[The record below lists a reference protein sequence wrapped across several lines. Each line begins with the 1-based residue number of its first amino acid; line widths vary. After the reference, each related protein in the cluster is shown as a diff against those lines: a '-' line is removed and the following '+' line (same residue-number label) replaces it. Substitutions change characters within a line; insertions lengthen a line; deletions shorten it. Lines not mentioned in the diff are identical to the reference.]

1 MKSTMKSAFAFI
13 AVALMIMVAVVPMV
27 GVFTED
33 SSAETVI
40 VPPGTTTQITV
51 KGTVSDSTSQKIQN
65 ALVEVEYGNGYYAYG
80 ITNSS
85 GAYEIKV
92 NYKTEDG
99 YVDLRVTVISDE
111 NDDQKYKAL
120 TGLTTNPAKGR
131 FTQYNNYQ
139 VIENVKGDISGIDF
153 MSGMISISGKLLY
166 ANKSSAVNYD
176 DIVTIVIRKKTE
188 GDTYVDISTANSN
201 PDGTYS
207 ILAPIK
213 SGNVELSIK
222 DNENYDIFE
231 TVKKDIKDSNMSN
244 VDLKHLS
251 EYKAYISYANE
262 DNALTAT
269 AGADITFVKEF
280 AKEMVDDVYTGKY
293 SFTYKIGDGNDQ
305 KITISDTEGYGYDQE
320 VKLSSTPPVGVAF
333 VENAYIEGTIK
344 MKDLPIIEA
353 TPDNIK
359 LEYYK
364 STEPQETDLSNA
376 KTEVANGVYRISFG
390 NVDDFGGINGVKITF
405 KKDVIG
411 GSLEKTTEIIPLP
424 TTKSIT
430 GKDIV
435 LSETG
440 YFLISGTVKNKNVGA
455 EGVEISV
462 VGTNV
467 IGVKENKVTTGTGGK
482 YALYAASNTLL
493 NITPTNTNATF
504 TPNLYEFTVIA
515 NRTLDFVM
523 DSQELTSETGVSD
536 AAGIPLKGVTVK
548 YRVGETGTYSDAIFN
563 DEDSTFTVNV
573 RSDVTEEYI
582 YVYFEKAGYTFN
594 ATSTT
599 PACMT
604 NGEFKANEM
613 TYTITLKDADG
624 TLIEDPSG
632 ISLQVAKYKR
642 TSGPECYIYDLIGT
656 KSDVTYDAKEKKF
669 SFIAGRPGT
678 ETGGYV
684 IPEVYGISVKSNS
697 TEYTFEELTE
707 CNDDTIDI
715 LANERTITGHVT
727 DAADEPLKGITVAIY
742 DGEKKISKDATSLND
757 GSFSIISKDGVL
769 KAVDSNGIYT
779 FDDVDVEEPTASVVA
794 NEKGYNGTIK
804 DMDGKF
810 VKNANIT
817 VKVVDKAGKTVGSV
831 ATVDKDG
838 KYKIITEDAIGNKII
853 VTDADGKRTFKEVE
867 IIVDM
872 PQEPESYFNIMSNQY
887 TLNGAVERITNDQTP
902 GLGIE
907 GITVTLSIYSPTVD
921 PVVVETA
928 VTDKSGMVS
937 FFVND
942 LGATTDSG
950 PYYGIMAT
958 SSGAFVFDDE
968 NPEKFV
974 DYSATISAE
983 YITATGTVTDA
994 NATEKLPGIKVTAYF
1009 DDAVVGEYVTDEN
1022 GEFEYPMYGEQTGPA
1037 GGMTFKAV
1045 DPNGVYTFDV
1055 SEDKDIVAK
1064 EKTFKVSVGALDGT
1078 PSVLQDA
1085 SELIPLAGITVNFM
1099 KGDKV
1104 VKTAVTDADGMATAI
1119 LAACDSCKA
1128 VDGNTKYGPMTF
1140 STTTNENGGWKIIAD
1155 QSIYSGYYA
1164 HGDNIPD
1171 VAVTFDMSLDGKFID
1186 KGKAVVIDNEYF
1198 IVSAAEEANEINVM
1212 ANAQGFYAEGTFD
1225 ALEKIGTLDLK
1236 ITEKPGIVNVNTEDV
1251 FFGKYYAIYNAT
1263 NAQVGDKIVLRA
1275 QGVAYKPLE
1284 DGNETTVLKYTFDG
1298 WYVNGVK
1305 VSDDL
1310 EYVYTVTENCLVYA
1324 DYKAS
1329 TYETEPAPDNSI
1341 SPSVL
1346 AIGIAAVI
1354 VALIAVVY
1362 TVMQK
1367 KE

>member
-1 MKSTMKSAFAFI
+1 M
-13 AVALMIMVAVVPMV
+13 
-27 GVFTED
+27 
-33 SSAETVI
+33 
-40 VPPGTTTQITV
+40 
-51 KGTVSDSTSQKIQN
+51 
-65 ALVEVEYGNGYYAYG
+65 
-80 ITNSS
+80 
-85 GAYEIKV
+85 
-92 NYKTEDG
+92 
-99 YVDLRVTVISDE
+99 
-111 NDDQKYKAL
+111 
-120 TGLTTNPAKGR
+120 TGLATNPAKGR
-131 FTQYNNYQ
+131 FTTDNNYQ
-139 VIENVKGDISGIDF
+139 VIKNVKGDISGIDF

-188 GDTYVDISTANSN
+188 GDTYVDVSTANST

-213 SGNVELSIK
+213 SGNVELSVK
-222 DNENYDIFE
+222 NNDNYDIFE

-269 AGADITFVKEF
+269 EGADITFVKRF
-280 AKEMVDDVYTGKY
+280 AKEMVDNVYTGKY
-293 SFTYKIGDGNDQ
+293 SFTYKIGDGNDK

-353 TPDNIK
+353 APGDIK
-359 LEYYK
+359 LDFYK
-364 STEPQETDLSNA
+364 STEVQETGPSNY
-376 KTEVANGVYRISFG
+376 KIEVTNGVYRISFG
-390 NVDDFGGINGVKITF
+390 NVADFGGINGVKITF
-405 KKDVIG
+405 KKDETG

-430 GKDIV
+430 GKNIV

-462 VGTNV
+462 VGTDV
-467 IGVKENKVTTGTGGK
+467 IGVKENKVTTGTDGK

-523 DSQELTSETGVSD
+523 DSQELTSMTGVTD
-536 AAGIPLKGVTVK
+536 AANEPLKGVTVK
-548 YRVGETGTYSDAIFN
+548 YRVGETGAYSDAIFN
-563 DEDSTFTVNV
+563 DEDGTFTVNV
-573 RSDVTEEYI
+573 RSDVTADDVF
-582 YVYFEKAGYTFN
+582 VYFEKAGYTFK

-599 PACMT
+599 PVRMSS
-604 NGEFKANEM
+604 GEFMANEM
-613 TYTITLKDADG
+613 TYTITLKDAG
-624 TLIEDPSG
+624 RNLIEDPSG
-632 ISLQVAKYKR
+632 ISLQVAKYKK

-669 SFIAGRPGT
+669 SFIAGRPGIET
-678 ETGGYV
+678 EDFV
-684 IPEVYGISVKSNS
+684 IHEVYGISVKSNN
-697 TEYTFEELTE
+697 TEYTFEELIE
-707 CNDDTIDI
+707 CDDNAIDI
-715 LANERTITGHVT
+715 LANERTITGRVT
-727 DAADEPLKGITVAIY
+727 DAADKPLKGITVAIY

-757 GSFSIISKDGVL
+757 GSFSIISKDGTL
-769 KAVDSNGIYT
+769 KAADSNGIYT
-779 FDDVDVEEPTASVVA
+779 FDDVDVEEPIVSVVA

-831 ATVDKDG
+831 ATVGKDG
-838 KYKIITEDAIGNKII
+838 KYKIITEAANGNMII
-853 VTDADGKRTFKEVE
+853 VTDADGKRTFEEVE
-867 IIVDM
+867 ILENM
-872 PQEPESYFNIMSNQY
+872 QQGPETYFNIMSNQY
-887 TLNGAVERITNDQTP
+887 TLSGAVKRITNDQGTP

-921 PVVVETA
+921 PVVVGTA

-942 LGATTDSG
+942 LGATTDLG

-968 NPEKFV
+968 NPEKFMN
-974 DYSATISAE
+974 YSATILAE
-983 YITATGTVTDA
+983 HVTTTGTVTDA

-1009 DDAVVGEYVTDEN
+1009 DDAVVGEYVTDKD
-1022 GEFEYPMYGEQTGPA
+1022 GKFEYPKYGEQTGSA

-1045 DPNGVYTFDV
+1045 DPNGIYTFGAPSSNDT
-1055 SEDKDIVAK
+1055 IRAK
-1064 EKTFKVSVGALDGT
+1064 EKTFTVTVSASDGAPYGT
-1078 PSVLQDA
+1078 QEVPK
-1085 SELIPLAGITVNFM
+1085 LIPLAGITVNFM

-1104 VKTAVTDADGMATAI
+1104 VKTAVTDAKGMASVIIADS
-1119 LAACDSCKA
+1119 DSCKA

-1140 STTTNENGGWKIIAD
+1140 STPSRPLGQLFVEYHVIAD
-1155 QSIYSGYYA
+1155 QSIFSGYYA
-1164 HGDNIPD
+1164 HGDNVPN
-1171 VAVTFDMSLDGKFID
+1171 VAVTFDMFLEGKFID

-1198 IVSAAEEANEINVM
+1198 IVSAAKEANEINVM
-1212 ANAQGFYAEGTFD
+1212 ANAQGFFAKGKFD
-1225 ALEKIGTLDLK
+1225 ALEKIGTLDLE

-1263 NAQVGDKIVLRA
+1263 NAQVGDKIILRA

-1284 DGNETTVLKYTFDG
+1284 SGNETTVLKYTFDG

>member
-65 ALVEVEYGNGYYAYG
+65 ALVEVKYGNGHYAYG

-92 NYKTEDG
+92 NYKTADE
-99 YVDLRVTVISDE
+99 YVDLRVSVVIN
-111 NDDQKYKAL
+111 NDAKYEAL
-120 TGLTTNPAKGR
+120 TGLATNPADGR
-131 FTQYNNYQ
+131 FTEVNNYQ

-176 DIVTIVIRKKTE
+176 DTVTIVIRKKTE
-188 GDTYVDISTANSN
+188 GDTYVEVSTANSN

-213 SGNVELSIK
+213 SGNVELSVK
-222 DNENYDIFE
+222 NNDNYDIFE

-262 DNALTAT
+262 DNTLTAT
-269 AGADITFVKEF
+269 PGADITFVKGF
-280 AKEMVDDVYTGKY
+280 DKEIVDDVYTGKY
-293 SFTYKIGDGNDQ
+293 SFTYKIGDGNDK
-305 KITISDTEGYGYDQE
+305 KITISDTEGYGYNQE
-320 VKLSSTPPVGVAF
+320 VKLSSTPPVGVTF

-353 TPDNIK
+353 TPNNIK
-359 LEYYK
+359 LKYYK
-364 STEPQETDLSNA
+364 GTEPQETNLSNA

-390 NVDDFGGINGVKITF
+390 NVADFGGINGVKITF
-405 KKDVIG
+405 EKEVTG

-430 GKDIV
+430 GKNIV

-467 IGVKENKVTTGTGGK
+467 IGVDNNKVTTGTGGK

-493 NITPTNTNATF
+493 NITPSNTNATF
-504 TPNLYEFTVIA
+504 TPDLYEFTVIA

-523 DSQELTSETGVSD
+523 DSQELTSMARVTD
-536 AAGIPLKGVTVK
+536 AAGVELKGVTVK
-548 YRVGETGTYSDAIFN
+548 YRVSETGTYSDAIFN

-573 RSDVTEEYI
+573 RSDVTEEDV

-599 PACMT
+599 PICMA
-604 NGEFKANEM
+604 NSEFMANEM
-613 TYTITLKDADG
+613 TYTITLKDANG
-624 TLIEDPSG
+624 SLIEDPSG
-632 ISLQVAKYKR
+632 ISLQVAKYKK
-642 TSGPECYIYDLIGT
+642 TSGPDCSIYDLIGT

-669 SFIAGRPGT
+669 SFIAGRLSV
-678 ETGGYV
+678 EGGDYV

-707 CNDDTIDI
+707 CRDNTTDI
-715 LANERTITGHVT
+715 VANEGTITGNVT
-727 DAADEPLKGITVAIY
+727 DAADKPLKGITVAVY
-742 DGEKKISKDATSLND
+742 DNNGQKISKDVITFND
-757 GSFSIISKDGVL
+757 GSFSIISKPGTL
-769 KAVDSNGIYT
+769 KAVDPNGIYT
-779 FDDVDVEEPTASVVA
+779 FNNEETSVDPVMIRA
-794 NEKGYNGTIK
+794 NERTYDGLVK
-804 DMDGKF
+804 DCDGGP
-810 VKNANIT
+810 VINASIT
-817 VKVVDKAGKTVGSV
+817 VKVVDKDGKTVGSI
-831 ATVDKDG
+831 ATVNKDG
-838 KYKIITEDAIGNKII
+838 AFKIITGAAQGNKI
-853 VTDADGKRTFKEVE
+853 VATDADGKRTFDIIPFVE
-867 IIVDM
+867 S
-872 PQEPESYFNIMSNQY
+872 PQSLLIDVISNQG
-887 TLNGAVERITNDQTP
+887 TLKGVVKEAGDNGK
-902 GLGIE
+902 GIE
-907 GITVTLSIYSPTVD
+907 GITVTISIYNEKVD
-921 PVVVETA
+921 PKVIGTPK
-928 VTDKSGMVS
+928 TDKSGNFS
-937 FFVND
+937 LLVNELTSD
-942 LGATTDSG
+942 DDTGSH
-950 PYYGIMAT
+950 YGVVAT
-958 SSGAFVFDDE
+958 STDIYTFTEEVKVYDQYEPKTIIAMYEVGSGSV
-968 NPEKFV
+968 K
-974 DYSATISAE
+974 
-983 YITATGTVTDA
+983 DA
-994 NATEKLPGIKVTAYF
+994 DGKVLSGIKVTVYNGET
-1009 DDAVVGEYVTDEN
+1009 VVGEYTTNDKGV
-1022 GEFEYPMYGEQTGPA
+1022 FKYPLVGQSMK
-1037 GGMTFKAV
+1037 FKAV

-1055 SEDKDIVAK
+1055 SNDKDITAK
-1064 EKTFKVSVGALDGT
+1064 EKTLTVSVGALYGA
-1078 PSVLQDA
+1078 PHPIQDMP
-1085 SELIPLAGITVNFM
+1085 EYIPLAGITVNFM

-1140 STTTNENGGWKIIAD
+1140 STPTNANGGWKIIAD

-1164 HGDNIPD
+1164 HGDNVPNI
-1171 VAVTFDMSLDGKFID
+1171 AVTFDMSLDGKFID

-1198 IVSAAEEANEINVM
+1198 IVSAAKEADEINVM
-1212 ANAQGFYAEGTFD
+1212 ANAQGFFAKGKFD

-1236 ITEKPGIVNVNTEDV
+1236 ITEKPGIVNVNTKDV

-1263 NAQVGDKIVLRA
+1263 NAQVGDKIILRA

-1284 DGNETTVLKYTFDG
+1284 SGNETTVLKYTFDG